1 MEEWISEWLEK
12 KIVWKGDWMC
22 LEKVS
27 EMQPC
32 VERDVELQTLVKSS
46 VDLLPLEF
54 FFPLGF
60 WRQS

>member
-1 MEEWISEWLEK
+1 MVRKEDCLE
-12 KIVWKGDWMC
+12 GRLC

-32 VERDVELQTLVKSS
+32 VERDMELQTLVKSS

-60 WRQS
+60 